1 MPKPHLRLLVPV
13 VVSVLVLSVGCGGGG
28 GGGGGST
35 GTGGM
40 GGVGGGSC
48 PTSSA
53 IGTLS
58 LRFAGSPLDRGL
70 VILPPGSDEITI
82 DSDVTLPAGPHD
94 VWAYTIAGDESPF
107 RMAYEPTVPT
117 QTACV
122 RAGQSTIV
130 TVNYTLVQTSGLL
143 WLGASNNP
151 TTSTMFGY
159 GPTSVGSTGPAS
171 ALVAANTF
179 GSDGFTFDQ
188 WGNMWVIGGTTAD
201 DQVARYPSRLFDSD
215 GAKTPDI
222 VINSFGSSIPGP
234 RVLAFDIQGNLWVSV
249 VAENKV
255 VKIAA
260 DDLNAANPAASVA
273 MSGIDA
279 PAGLAF
285 DFAGNLWVAANGSST
300 IMRIDASHHGTSGSG
315 ADLTITALTP
325 SPVIGTLSY
334 PLGIAFDGNGNL
346 WVNYDGIL
354 ARLTP
359 TDLSGTGPKTI
370 TPSIQIVLDVLALPT
385 GIAFDETGGLWLAY
399 SGGKFARL
407 AASQLTASGAV
418 APQIVITSSDIGS
431 ADWFAIYPAPAF
443 TPLAHALP

>member
-1 MPKPHLRLLVPV
+1 MLKLRLRWFVPV
-13 VVSVLVLSVGCGGGG
+13 VASVVVLFAGCGGGG
-28 GGGGGST
+28 GGGGAGST
-35 GTGGM
+35 GMGGM
-40 GGVGGGSC
+40 GGGATC

-53 IGTLS
+53 TGTLS
-58 LRFAGSPLDRGL
+58 LRFAGSPLDTGL
-70 VILPPGSDEITI
+70 VTLPPGTDEITA

-94 VWAYTIAGDESPF
+94 MWAYTIAGDESPF
-107 RMAYEPTVPT
+107 RTAYEPTVPI

-122 RAGQSTIV
+122 RAGQQTIV
-130 TVNYTLVQTSGLL
+130 TVSYALVQTSGLL

-188 WGNMWVIGGTTAD
+188 WGNMWVVGGTTAD
-201 DQVARYPSRLFDSD
+201 DQVARYPSAMFAAD

-222 VINSFGSSIPGP
+222 VINSFGSSIPGA
-234 RVLAFDIQGNLWVSV
+234 RVLTFDIQGNLWVSV

-260 DDLNAANPAASVA
+260 DDLSAANPVASVV
-273 MSGIDA
+273 MSGIEA

-285 DFAGNLWVAANGSST
+285 DFAGNLWVAANGASA
-300 IMRIDASHHGTSGSG
+300 IMRIDASHHATSGTG
-315 ADLTITALTP
+315 ADLTITAETP
-325 SPVIGTLSY
+325 SPVIGTLGN
-334 PLGIAFDGNGNL
+334 PLGIAFDGTGNL

-359 TDLSGTGPKTI
+359 ADLSGTGDKTI
-370 TPSIQIVLDVLALPT
+370 TPSVQIVLDVLALPT

-407 AASQLTASGAV
+407 AASQLTASGAI

>member
-1 MPKPHLRLLVPV
+1 MPKLHLRWLVPV
-13 VVSVLVLSVGCGGGG
+13 AVSVLVLSAACGGGG
-28 GGGGGST
+28 GRSGGST
-35 GTGGM
+35 GTGGT
-40 GGVGGGSC
+40 GGGGSC

-53 IGTLS
+53 TGTLS
-58 LRFAGSPLDRGL
+58 LRFTGSPLETGL
-70 VILPPGSDEITI
+70 VTLPPGTDEITTS
-82 DSDVTLPAGPHD
+82 SDVTLPAGPHD
-94 VWAYTIAGDESPF
+94 VWAYNVAGDESPF
-107 RMAYEPTVPT
+107 RTAYEPTVAT

-122 RAGQSTIV
+122 RAGQQTIV

-151 TTSTMFGY
+151 TTATMFGY
-159 GPTSVGSTGPAS
+159 APTSVGSTGPAS
-171 ALVAANTF
+171 ALVAADTF
-179 GSDGFTFDQ
+179 GSGGFTFDQ

-201 DQVARYPSRLFDSD
+201 DQVARYPSGLFDSD
-215 GAKTPDI
+215 GAKTPDV
-222 VINSFGSSIPGP
+222 VINSFGSSIPGA

-260 DDLNAANPAASVA
+260 DDLSRANPAASVA

-285 DFAGNLWVAANGSST
+285 DLAGNLWVAANGSST
-300 IMRIDASHHGTSGSG
+300 VMRIDASHHGSSGSG
-315 ADLTITALTP
+315 ADLTITAVTP
-325 SPVIGTLSY
+325 SPVIGPLTS

-346 WVNYDGIL
+346 WVNFDGIL

-359 TDLSGTGPKTI
+359 ADLSGTGLKTV
-370 TPSIQIVLDVLALPT
+370 TPSVQIELDVLALT
-385 GIAFDETGGLWLAY
+385 AGIAFDETGGLWLAY
-399 SGGKFARL
+399 SSGKFARL
-407 AASQLTASGAV
+407 AASQLTASGTV
-418 APQIVITSSDIGS
+418 APQIVITGSDIGS

>member
-1 MPKPHLRLLVPV
+1 MPKLRLRLLLPV
-13 VVSVLVLSVGCGGGG
+13 VVAVLVLSAGCGGGAG
-28 GGGGGST
+28 GSGGST

-40 GGVGGGSC
+40 GGGGSC

-53 IGTLS
+53 TGTLS
-58 LRFAGSPLDRGL
+58 LRFAGSPLDKGL
-70 VILPPGSDEITI
+70 ATLPPGTDEITI
-82 DSDVTLPAGPHD
+82 NSDVTLPAGAHD

-107 RMAYEPTVPT
+107 RMAYEPTVAT

-122 RAGQSTIV
+122 RAGQQTIV

-159 GPTSVGSTGPAS
+159 GAASVASTGSAA

-179 GSDGFTFDQ
+179 GSGGFTFDPS
-188 WGNMWVIGGTTAD
+188 GNMWVIGGTTAD

-222 VINSFGSSIPGP
+222 VINSFGSSIPGA

-260 DDLNAANPAASVA
+260 DDLSTAAPTASVA

-315 ADLTITALTP
+315 ADLTITAMRP
-325 SPVIGTLSY
+325 SPVIGTLTY
-334 PLGIAFDGNGNL
+334 PLGIAFDGSGNL

-359 TDLSGTGPKTI
+359 TDLSGTGLKTI
-370 TPSIQIVLDVLALPT
+370 TPAVQIVLDVLALPT

-407 AASQLTASGAV
+407 AASQLTASGTI
-418 APQIVITSSDIGS
+418 APQILITSSDIGS